1 MAEIDSLSLDGFD
14 LGAALGIAPET
25 EAEKKTPPPEQ
36 GGIKVSHRM
45 GARQLWRKA
54 ALAQSSSGARR
65 HPKRPLRTPCPP
77 GISGK
82 VTATIAF
89 LLETLTVFHS
99 SRWFCGSSP

>member
-1 MAEIDSLSLDGFD
+1 MAEIENLSLEGFD
-14 LGAALGIAPET
+14 LGAALGIAPEA

-45 GARQLWRKA
+45 GARQLC
-54 ALAQSSSGARR
+54 ARR
-65 HPKRPLRTPCPP
+65 HPKKPLKTPCPP

-89 LLETLTVFHS
+89 PLETLTVFHS